1 MPGAKIGSEGALET
15 QPPRVPFLSP
25 TDWMPGTPHS
35 SLLSLGPDR
44 LGWDGE
50 GGEPPRSAVQ
60 GRAGT
65 LAAGAALQDDDR
77 RLAKLLRAA
86 TGGAQLAQVGVGL
99 GVAAAHRL
107 VAGTHAQAG
116 LSAPSYC
123 GRGGHPEGHH
133 ALQPLA
139 AGTLLLAAR
148 CALRPAAHLAAVA
161 RVPDSATLTV
171 RGRWGTACGIAALRA
186 HSGS

>member
-1 MPGAKIGSEGALET
+1 M
-15 QPPRVPFLSP
+15 
-25 TDWMPGTPHS
+25 
-35 SLLSLGPDR
+35 
-44 LGWDGE
+44 
-50 GGEPPRSAVQ
+50 
-60 GRAGT
+60 
-65 LAAGAALQDDDR
+65 AAGAALQDDDR
-77 RLAKLLRAA
+77 RLAKFLGAA

-161 RVPDSATLTV
+161 RVPDSAALTV
-171 RGRWGTACGIAALRA
+171 RGRWGTACGIATLRA